1 MQQAIYVIYGFMGPL
16 IILSIIGI
24 FYMLHQ
30 NKKEQ
35 KRKGPREGGMR
46 LSR

>member
-1 MQQAIYVIYGFMGPL
+1 MQTLIVIYGFMGPL
-16 IILSIIGI
+16 ILVGTIGLIYILN
-24 FYMLHQ
+24 Q

-35 KRKGPREGGMR
+35 KRKHRKEGGMR